1 MRLRKKHKL
10 KDTNS
15 FISSVHFLTELRFDI
30 LLFAAFL
37 ILFADAA
44 APCITLLEL
53 PRLFG
58 ELMLFDNL
66 AFEVDYTEKLLPM
79 LLEAFEFILFT
90 LAGEDISEFVD
101 IRDFFEDFA
110 ADGW

>member
-1 MRLRKKHKL
+1 
-10 KDTNS
+10 
-15 FISSVHFLTELRFDI
+15 
-30 LLFAAFL
+30 
-37 ILFADAA
+37 
-44 APCITLLEL
+44 
-53 PRLFG
+53 
-58 ELMLFDNL
+58 MLFDNL

-101 IRDFFEDFA
+101 IRDFFEDLA